1 MSVKLRMTHT
11 TRAVLRVLLEADPHP
26 TFGTIIREATGL
38 STGTL
43 YPILER
49 LEFRGAATSQWE
61 DVAEMEKE
69 PGRPRRRYYSLTD
82 AGRSLARDAEK
93 TGAL

>member
-1 MSVKLRMTHT
+1 MAVKLRLTRT
-11 TRAVLRVLLEADPHP
+11 TCTVLRALLDSDPKP
-26 TFGTIIREATGL
+26 TYGTAIIAATGM

-49 LEFRGAATSQWE
+49 LEYRGAATSQWE

-69 PGRPRRRYYSLTD
+69 PGRPRRRYYALTD
-82 AGRSLARDAEK
+82 AGRRIAREADK
-93 TGAL
+93 TTV

>member
-1 MSVKLRMTHT
+1 MPVMLRMTHP
-11 TRAVLRVLLEADPHP
+11 TRQVLRVLLEADPEP
-26 TFGTIIREATGL
+26 TFGTIVQKITGL

-49 LEFRGAATSQWE
+49 LEFRGAATSRWE

-82 AGRSLARDAEK
+82 AGRTLAREAEK
-93 TGAL
+93 TAVL